1 MDERNAILAAL
12 NALGEK
18 IIALESERDTQKMF
32 REIAESKVEQLQA
45 ENDRLNRTLTRVQNY
60 ADRME
65 EK

>member
-1 MDERNAILAAL
+1 MDEKNAVLAAL

>member
-65 EK
+65 EQ